1 MPDYIPRDEARR
13 VQWMANLAAWLNA
26 HGAAHGFTPAE
37 ISAFSAAATA
47 AQTAL
52 SDNVALKA
60 AARAGTTIKKAAIA
74 AALEMAR
81 DNVRRIQSNPNTTD
95 GDRGAAGITIPDTNP
110 TPTPA
115 DEILTIEPPL
125 LVLDFSVRRQVS
137 VHWGPNP
144 HNEQQNG
151 KPAGTTGCEVQT
163 ARGGIPDTEAGWTH
177 LEQFTRSPVIH
188 NVHEDEPTTYA
199 YRVRY
204 VGKKLKYGP
213 FSAPTTCTVSV

>member
-26 HGAAHGFTPAE
+26 HGTTHGFTPAE

-60 AARAGTTIKKAAIA
+60 AARAGTTTKKAAIA

-110 TPTPA
+110 TPTSA

-125 LVLDFSVRRQVS
+125 LLLDFSVRRQVS

-151 KPAGTTGCEVQT
+151 RPAGTTGCQIQT
-163 ARGGIPDTEAGWTH
+163 ARGGIPATEAGWTD
-177 LEQFTRSPVIH
+177 LGLDTRSPHIH
-188 NVHEDEPTTYA
+188 TVHEDEPTTYA

-204 VGKKLKYGP
+204 VGKNLKYGP
-213 FSAPTTCTVSV
+213 FSAPATCTVSV